1 MNKDEL
7 DQLIAKYYDGETSE
21 AEDQLL
27 QQVLSENGMAPEYAP
42 EHAVMAFYASEKAIE
57 LSPEFDV
64 GFMSVVER
72 DTSRTRIKTLVWS
85 GAIAAVLAVLAFV
98 IFLFTNEEPT
108 IITINAGPQEKKE
121 IRLPDGSAVFLNYN
135 SAIRYAKDFE
145 LREISLTGEA
155 YFDVATDK
163 DHPFRI
169 STAGSVTEVVG
180 TSFNLRSTEGLVELV
195 VVTGSV
201 AFSTFKDNLQE
212 RIFLTQGNRAVFD
225 RTKNLVTKY
234 ERSDPNS
241 IAWKTGQLTF
251 SDAPMDEVIKVLG
264 RYFNKS
270 ITTADT
276 LLVNCHFKAAFNSP
290 QLPEVID
297 VLEFTMNIKTEMKGD
312 TLRLYGK
319 GCVL

>member
-1 MNKDEL
+1 MNKNEL

-27 QQVLSENGMAPEYAP
+27 QQVLSETGTAPEYTP
-42 EHAVMAFYASEKAIE
+42 EHAVLAFYASEKTIE
-57 LSPEFDV
+57 LSPEFDA

-72 DTSRTRIKTLVWS
+72 DTHRRRIKTLVWS
-85 GAIAAVLAVLAFV
+85 GAVAAVIGVLAFV
-98 IFLFTNEEPT
+98 IFLFTTEEPT
-108 IITINAGPQEKKE
+108 IITMSTGPQEKKD
-121 IRLPDGSAVFLNYN
+121 IRLPDGSTVSLNDN
-135 SAIRYAKDFE
+135 SAIRYAEDFMV
-145 LREISLTGEA
+145 REISLTGEA
-155 YFDVATDK
+155 YFDVVTDK

-180 TSFNLRSTEGLVELV
+180 TSFNLRSSEGLVELV

-201 AFSTFKDNLQE
+201 TFSTFKDNLQE
-212 RIFLTQGNRAVFD
+212 RIFLSQGNRAVFD

-251 SDAPMDEVIKVLG
+251 SDAPMEEVIKVLG

-270 ITTADT
+270 ITAADS
-276 LLVNCHFKAAFNSP
+276 LILNCHFKAAFSHP
-290 QLPEVID
+290 QLPEVVD
-297 VLEFTMNIKTEMKGD
+297 VLEFTMNMKTEMKGD
-312 TLRLYGK
+312 TLTLYGK